1 MPYIDPAQPYSTRQT
16 SLATSYGFACRCSRC
31 LADEAIQDAIPSAPE
46 DAQAYLDLHPLL
58 VTHIFGSPDFTTLS
72 ELPEGCYQSLPT
84 ELLLLKNASYL
95 PYLSSR
101 FRDASHDGK
110 HDVARESGIALLAW
124 YLTIYPKGY
133 PVVGS

>member
-1 MPYIDPAQPYSTRQT
+1 M
-16 SLATSYGFACRCSRC
+16 
-31 LADEAIQDAIPSAPE
+31 
-46 DAQAYLDLHPLL
+46 
-58 VTHIFGSPDFTTLS
+58 TTLS
-72 ELPEGCYQSLPT
+72 ELPEGCYQSFPT
-84 ELLLLKNASYL
+84 ELLLLKNTSYL